1 MVFGVPNRIDVKYSP
16 SAVENMLALLRA
28 SPFPDQAPIDT
39 AEPWKLGIDY
49 AYLKNLKTRFETEWD
64 WTVLEQKIAR
74 FDNYLVHYEH
84 EGDALDLHYIHVK
97 SARSDAIPLI
107 LLHGWP
113 GTFFDFN
120 KVIDPLVNPPN
131 VNLPAFNVVVPSI
144 PGYFLSTLPR
154 RDGWSPEDTA
164 RMYHGLMTTVLG
176 YKTYAG
182 QGGDWGYFFLRIMG
196 SLFPESLLVSHFNM
210 FVARPAPDLE
220 ASNYSEYEKRLIK
233 RRQEFGLT
241 GRGYSILQNTKPF
254 TIGLAIASS
263 PLAVL
268 AYIGEKIY
276 AWSDPDRVNPQDILD
291 TVALYYLSSSFATS
305 VIIYNQGIL
314 DQPPVKG
321 VIGYSSFPFEIVT
334 TIKAEMEIFAPGLV
348 YFKEHSSGGH
358 FPAMDSPKEYVED
371 LREFLGEHWVKG

>member
-1 MVFGVPNRIDVKYSP
+1 MAFGIPNRIDVKYSP

-120 KVIDPLVNPPN
+120 KVIDPLVNPPSDS
-131 VNLPAFNVVVPSI
+131 LPAFNVVVPSI

-164 RMYHGLMTTVLG
+164 RVYHGLMTTVLG

-182 QGGDWGYFFLRIMG
+182 QGGDWGYYFLRIMG

-210 FVARPAPDLE
+210 FVAPPAPNLE
-220 ASNYSEYEKRLIK
+220 ARKYSEHEERLIK
-233 RRQEFGLT
+233 RRQEFGST
-241 GRGYSILQNTKPF
+241 GRGYFDIQNTKPF

-276 AWSDPDRVNPQDILD
+276 SWSDPDLVAQQDILD
-291 TVALYYLSSSFATS
+291 TVALYYLSGSFATS
-305 VIIYNQGIL
+305 VIIYNQGIFV
-314 DQPPVKG
+314 QWPVKG
-321 VIGYSSFPFEIVT
+321 KVGLSSFPYEIG
-334 TIKAEMEIFAPGLV
+334 TILKPEMAALAPGLV
-348 YFKEHSSGGH
+348 YYKEHASGGH

-371 LREFLGEHWVKG
+371 LREFLGEHWVRE